1 MNSWSIGRRLG
12 AGFFVVVLAMVA
24 LVVTGVVQVRTIN
37 SKLTVINDQNA
48 VKQRYA
54 INFRGSVHDRAIA
67 VRDVVLATSASQIQD
82 EVDLIAKLADKYKA
96 SDDKMNQLFAD
107 RSKVSDAEV
116 TALADINKVQA
127 QTLPLIEKVVALKSA
142 GSESSA
148 LKALVDEAKPA
159 FVEWLRVINVF
170 IDLEEAMNQKE
181 TAAARATASNFILL
195 MGGLLLAAI
204 AIAAVVAWRSTRS
217 ITRPL
222 GQACEVMA
230 AVAAGDMTRRLDVRS
245 TDEVGQMSA
254 SMNAALDSVAA
265 VLTRLAASSQILGA
279 ASDRIGRLAG
289 ELASGAQQ
297 SSAQAETV
305 AAAAGEVSHSVQTV
319 AAGSEEM
326 GVSIR
331 EIAQNASEAANVAA
345 QAVTVTAATTET
357 VSRLG
362 TSSQEIGDVIKV
374 ITSIAEQTN
383 LLALNATIEA
393 ARAGELGKGFAV
405 VAGEVKDLAQ
415 ETARATEDIS
425 RRVQAIQTDTSG
437 AVSAIQEI
445 SRIIAQ
451 INDYQTTIASAVEEQ
466 TATTSEMNRSVA
478 EAAASSGQIAANIDD
493 VAALAR
499 TSSDLVGQSEVA
511 ARELSDVSRELRELV
526 GTFRLG

>member
-1 MNSWSIGRRLG
+1 VRNWSIGKRLG
-12 AGFFVVVLAMVA
+12 AGFAVVVLAMVA
-24 LVVTGVVQVRTIN
+24 LVVTGVVQVRSIN
-37 SKLTVINDQNA
+37 SKLTIINDQNA
-48 VKQRYA
+48 VKQRFA

-67 VRDVVLATSASQIQD
+67 VRDVVLATTAAQVQD
-82 EVDLIAKLADKYKA
+82 EVALIAKLADKYKV
-96 SDDKMNQLFAD
+96 SDDKMNQIFGD
-107 RSKVSDAEV
+107 SSKVSGPEV

-142 GSESSA
+142 GSDAEV
-148 LKALVDEAKPA
+148 LNVLVTQAKPA

-170 IDLEEAMNQKE
+170 IDLEETMNQKE
-181 TAAARATASNFILL
+181 TAAARHTAGNFIVL
-195 MGGLLLAAI
+195 MGGLLVAAI
-204 AIAAVVAWRSTRS
+204 AIAVLVAWRSTRA

-222 GQACEVMA
+222 EDAGVVLEG
-230 AVAAGDMTRRLDVRS
+230 VAAGDMTRRLEIRS
-245 TDEVGQMSA
+245 ADEVGRMSG

-265 VLTRLAASSQILGA
+265 VLTRLASSANTLGA
-279 ASDRIGRLAG
+279 ASDRISSLSG
-289 ELASGAQQ
+289 ELAGGAQR

-305 AAAAGEVSHSVQTV
+305 AAAAGEVSRSVQTV

-331 EIAQNASEAANVAA
+331 EIAHNASEAASVAG
-345 QAVTVTAATTET
+345 QAVTVTATTTET

-393 ARAGELGKGFAV
+393 ARAGESGKGFAV

-425 RRVQAIQTDTSG
+425 RRVQAIQSDTAG
-437 AVSAIQEI
+437 AVTAIGEI

-451 INDYQTTIASAVEEQ
+451 INDFQTTIASAVEEQ

-478 EAAASSGQIAANIDD
+478 EAASGSGQIAANIDD

-499 TSSDLVGQSEVA
+499 TSSELVGQSEEA
-511 ARELSDVSRELRELV
+511 ARELSEVSRELRELV
-526 GTFRLG
+526 GTFRL